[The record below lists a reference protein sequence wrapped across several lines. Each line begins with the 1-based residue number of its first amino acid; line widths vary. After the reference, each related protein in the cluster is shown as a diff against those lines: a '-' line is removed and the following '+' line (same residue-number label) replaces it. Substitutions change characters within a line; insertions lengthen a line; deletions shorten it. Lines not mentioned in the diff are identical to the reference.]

1 MAKNYYDILGV
12 DRKASEQDI
21 KKAYKKMALKYHP
34 DKNKDPG
41 AEEKFK
47 EIAEAYD
54 VLTDTDKRLAL
65 KFIFIHYSFFDS
77 YDHLASI

>member
-1 MAKNYYDILGV
+1 MGKNYYDILGV
-12 DRKASEQDI
+12 DRKASEQDV
-21 KKAYKKMALKYHP
+21 KKAYKKMALKFHP

-54 VLTDTDKRLAL
+54 VLVDADKRLVNDTKL
-65 KFIFIHYSFFDS
+65 LNSGSYPTNIKFT
-77 YDHLASI
+77 

>member
-12 DRKASEQDI
+12 DRKASEQDV
-21 KKAYKKMALKYHP
+21 KKAYKKMALKFHP

-54 VLTDTDKRLAL
+54 VLVDADKRSVNDTKLL
-65 KFIFIHYSFFDS
+65 NSDS
-77 YDHLASI
+77 YPTNIKFT

>member
-1 MAKNYYDILGV
+1 MGKNYYDILGV
-12 DRKASEQDI
+12 DRIASEQDI
-21 KKAYKKMALKYHP
+21 KKAYKKMALKFHP

-54 VLTDTDKRLAL
+54 VLADTDKRLVKRFL
-65 KFIFIHYSFFDS
+65 KLLIPDSSFVC
-77 YDHLASI
+77 LGKK

>member
-12 DRKASEQDI
+12 DRKASEQDV
-21 KKAYKKMALKYHP
+21 KKAYKKMALKFHP

-54 VLTDTDKRLAL
+54 VLVDADKRLVNDTKL
-65 KFIFIHYSFFDS
+65 LNSDS
-77 YDHLASI
+77 YPTNIKFT

>member
-1 MAKNYYDILGV
+1 MGKNYYDILGV
-12 DRKASEQDI
+12 DRKASEQDV
-21 KKAYKKMALKYHP
+21 KKAYKKMALKFHP

-54 VLTDTDKRLAL
+54 VLVDADKRSVNDTKLL
-65 KFIFIHYSFFDS
+65 NSDSCPRNIPIFT
-77 YDHLASI
+77 

>member
-1 MAKNYYDILGV
+1 MHWVKMGKNYYDILGV
-12 DRKASEQDI
+12 DRVASEQDI
-21 KKAYKKMALKYHP
+21 KKAYKKMALKFHP

-54 VLTDTDKRLAL
+54 VLADTDKRLVKRFFKL
-65 KFIFIHYSFFDS
+65 LISDSSFV
-77 YDHLASI
+77 